1 MFFRPAWD
9 VSCVVD
15 VSPAS
20 LPTPSVLLKQT
31 LIAVCTHKCTE
42 LAHYAQFTIN
52 CCAKSKSVRLWP
64 EFRTYFDEIAKQAA
78 EMHCCFL
85 HVLDFFFPCMFF
97 ELCLTIE
104 LLRATASPC
113 LWGKLQG
120 LHLDKSKRFVL
131 WRSRERFRGLKLSLS
146 TCRGETNKVWEA
158 ENIPR
163 IKRMRERER
172 LSPAGMIWGYP
183 GAGRESILKKFLLLA
198 HGIINAGFG
207 FLPQI

>member
-1 MFFRPAWD
+1 MFFWPAWD

-15 VSPAS
+15 VAPAS

-31 LIAVCTHKCTE
+31 VIAVCTHKCTE

-52 CCAKSKSVRLWP
+52 CCAKSKSARLWP
-64 EFRTYFDEIAKQAA
+64 EFRTYFDETAKQAA

-104 LLRATASPC
+104 LLHATASPC

-146 TCRGETNKVWEA
+146 TCRGERNKAWEA
-158 ENIPR
+158 ENIPS

-172 LSPAGMIWGYP
+172 DC
-183 GAGRESILKKFLLLA
+183 
-198 HGIINAGFG
+198 
-207 FLPQI
+207 PQQGWYGDMLGQEGSQSWKNFSF